1 MMALIVIICSMGRGL
16 LRVNKIYFGEKGG
29 KIFISMVGDWFTA
42 WILGTRDENIHC
54 SIIEKR

>member
-29 KIFISMVGDWFTA
+29 KIFISMVGDWFTEFKN
-42 WILGTRDENIHC
+42 GN
-54 SIIEKR
+54 SYEKGEK